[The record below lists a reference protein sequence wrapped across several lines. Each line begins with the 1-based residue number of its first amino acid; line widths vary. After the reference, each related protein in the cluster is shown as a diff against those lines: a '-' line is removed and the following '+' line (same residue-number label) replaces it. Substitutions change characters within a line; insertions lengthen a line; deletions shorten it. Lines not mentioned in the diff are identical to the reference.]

1 MPWAASGVRPWEPW
15 HREQATTAVPQARAA
30 TAMTT
35 VFAYGLV
42 VGGVAVNLETVMA
55 SDGTLS
61 LEFAPHRGGARSPVS
76 TGGK

>member
-1 MPWAASGVRPWEPW
+1 
-15 HREQATTAVPQARAA
+15 
-30 TAMTT
+30 MTT